1 MLNYE
6 QKRRDVAESIKFQ
19 ELCERLGYTDLIE
32 KDKNFMQVKYTPI
45 KKDNFA
51 WIGINPEVGTYTME
65 ALYSHAVSKLPY
77 SAYELVVEQH
87 TDGGIRPHLHILVRI
102 SGNARKN
109 HIITRMAKI
118 FDIQENFVQVR
129 ITNSSSLVE
138 KYKKYLRGEKT
149 DSKTEN
155 VSKDKIDREKNN
167 IPDIY
172 ICPPPQ

>member
-19 ELCERLGYTDLIE
+19 ELCERLGYTDLLD
-32 KDKNFMQVKYTPI
+32 KDKNYMQVKYTPI
-45 KKDNFA
+45 KKENFV

-65 ALYSHAVSKLPY
+65 ALYSHAISKMPFR
-77 SAYELVVEQH
+77 AYELVVEQH
-87 TDGGIRPHLHILVRI
+87 TDGGIRPHLHILAAC
-102 SGNARKN
+102 SGNSRKN

-129 ITNSSSLVE
+129 ITNSSSLVD

-149 DSKTEN
+149 DSKQDN
-155 VSKDKIDREKNN
+155 VEKDRVDREKYN
-167 IPDIY
+167 IPHIY
-172 ICPPPQ
+172 ICPSQ